1 MVFNQKDYHA
11 TSVVGKV
18 SYWDNLLLP
27 IPSQSLSPT
36 SSSCGFIK
44 VSYALNV
51 TFILHKEKDI
61 IVKFP
66 ITIGTVPFKSQPVN
80 DYATNSGTPI
90 IVSQTS
96 YNVCP
101 RPAYR
106 MHSFSGGPACGIGGF
121 GGGCGR

>member
-11 TSVVGKV
+11 TSVVGEI
-18 SYWDNLLLP
+18 SYWDNVLLP

-51 TFILHKEKDI
+51 TLIVHKEKDI
-61 IVKFP
+61 ILKFP
-66 ITIGTVPFKSQPVN
+66 ITIGTVPFRGQPVN
-80 DYATNSGTPI
+80 HSTTNSGTI
-90 IVSQTS
+90 IIYYQTL

-101 RPAYR
+101 RPAY
-106 MHSFSGGPACGIGGF
+106 SDSGK
-121 GGGCGR
+121 GGGVGACVAGGVSGCSR